1 MNPALLMRLQ
11 FIVYPYSEAKL
22 SITLNLYLSLNATV
36 AQSKNCPFGVNST
49 TGLTNITTSTVMPL
63 AGYIVS
69 NKCAGTIGCSY
80 ISFLPDRYIN
90 TKWQFLVWASIAFSE
105 LYVSYSLFV

>member
-36 AQSKNCPFGVNST
+36 AQTKHCPFGVST
-49 TGLTNITTSTVMPL
+49 MIRLKNVTATFD
-63 AGYIVS
+63 S
-69 NKCAGTIGCSY
+69 NGI
-80 ISFLPDRYIN
+80 
-90 TKWQFLVWASIAFSE
+90 
-105 LYVSYSLFV
+105 